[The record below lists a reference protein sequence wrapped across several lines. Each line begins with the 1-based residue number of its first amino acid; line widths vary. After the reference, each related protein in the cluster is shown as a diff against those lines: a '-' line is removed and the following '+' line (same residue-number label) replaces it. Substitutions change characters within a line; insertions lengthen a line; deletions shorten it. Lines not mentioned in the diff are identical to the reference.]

1 MNVRKTGRPTLSE
14 AAVNPFVPYIL
25 MGVFFAVI
33 GAVPIAWYLLGLK
46 TYGTGDYHQP

>member
-1 MNVRKTGRPTLSE
+1 
-14 AAVNPFVPYIL
+14 

-33 GAVPIAWYLLGLK
+33 GAVPIAWYFLGLK